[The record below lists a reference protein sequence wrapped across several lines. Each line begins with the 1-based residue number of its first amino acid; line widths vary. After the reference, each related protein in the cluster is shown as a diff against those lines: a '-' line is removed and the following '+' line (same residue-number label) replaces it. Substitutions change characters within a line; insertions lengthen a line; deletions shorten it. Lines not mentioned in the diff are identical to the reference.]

1 MGARPESRI
10 AAMLA
15 EPTPTTRRRD
25 TRVVDR
31 GWVLGLGIKRSSV
44 CSAAR
49 AFLARATPLAG
60 KSIQTCSIHYS
71 SQPNPRHKNFAAR
84 ERPNRQILRC
94 LAPMPTREMW
104 SDETSARRR
113 RATENGGVREGQ
125 RIRGGFGST
134 AFHPSV

>member
-49 AFLARATPLAG
+49 GFLVRATPLAG
-60 KSIQTCSIHYS
+60 KGTQTCSIHYS
-71 SQPNPRHKNFAAR
+71 SQPNSRHKDFAAR
-84 ERPNRQILRC
+84 EHHNRQKSRC
-94 LAPMPTREMW
+94 LVAMCSRDMVGCAE
-104 SDETSARRR
+104 
-113 RATENGGVREGQ
+113 RAAT
-125 RIRGGFGST
+125 
-134 AFHPSV
+134 